1 MNLAQIKSLGISK
14 ALNERDA
21 FDVTL
26 ELREIDQLGKIADLS
41 SPKISQRVDKASYIK
56 LINVPTPLDIGGTVS
71 DPTDGA
77 LDLNMIDFNT
87 LSVFQKFLTKSKN
100 PIE

>member
-1 MNLAQIKSLGISK
+1 MLDSENPVQRMNLAEIRNLGISK
-14 ALNERDA
+14 ALNERDS
-21 FDVTL
+21 FDTTL

-41 SPKISQRVDKASYIK
+41 SPKITQRVDKASYIK

-71 DPTDGA
+71 DPTDGS

-87 LSVFQKFLTKSKN
+87 L
-100 PIE
+100 

>member
-1 MNLAQIKSLGISK
+1 MNLAQIRSLGISM

-21 FDVTL
+21 CDVTL

-56 LINVPTPLDIGGTVS
+56 LINIPTPLDIGGTVS